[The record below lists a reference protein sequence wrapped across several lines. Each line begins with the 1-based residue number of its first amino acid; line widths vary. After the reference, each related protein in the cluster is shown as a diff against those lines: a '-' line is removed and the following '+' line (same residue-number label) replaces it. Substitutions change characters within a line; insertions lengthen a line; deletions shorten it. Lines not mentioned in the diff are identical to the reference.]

1 MGEIGGTDY
10 NNPIVGNK
18 PIDQLN
24 SNVPLVIDTII
35 SAVNV
40 TTQIIQT
47 IF

>member
-10 NNPIVGNK
+10 NNPIFDYK
-18 PIDQLN
+18 PIEEVE
-24 SNVPLVIDTII
+24 SYVPLVIDTII

-40 TTQIIQT
+40 TTQIIQN